1 MRQELNRPDRSA
13 GDRLAMLPKQIGHYK
28 IGRQL
33 GEGQDST
40 VYLARDTVL
49 DRQAAVKVLKQAGAL
64 GYEKVLQEARAA
76 SSLDHPYICR
86 VYDVGEPDEIG
97 NKSTPPY
104 IAMEY
109 IEGTSLADKLEGGP
123 LDSYTLLRL
132 GMQICEALAYAH
144 DRRVIHGD
152 VNAANVLINEEC
164 EAKLVDFGSAA
175 GIQAG
180 GPATVQGD
188 VWALGNL
195 LFQMASG
202 EDAMARMQGRS
213 PGELG
218 LRELVSPGLAAIIE
232 RCVDTRLARCYH
244 APGEVLRDLQTES
257 DAQSDMGHGSP
268 HATAFKPVSLETE
281 PQKYAPRP
289 SGWKNNVRL
298 SRFGLVAAGALA
310 ALVILLL
317 TAQISRHSS
326 LPEIR
331 ASEGGQAQPST
342 RTSTKRNAP
351 GKKGNPEV
359 KVWVNN
365 RAMKYHCPDS
375 SWYGRTLTGYYLT
388 QKQALD
394 QGYAP
399 AYGIECP

>member
-1 MRQELNRPDRSA
+1 MRPELNRPDRSA
-13 GDRLAMLPKQIGHYK
+13 GEEFAMLPKQIGHYK

-40 VYLARDTVL
+40 VYLARDTKL

-64 GYEKVLQEARAA
+64 GYERVLQEARLA

-86 VYDVGEPDEIG
+86 VYEVGEESG
-97 NKSTPPY
+97 NESTPPY

-109 IEGTSLADKLEGGP
+109 IEGMSLADKLEGGP

-164 EAKLVDFGSAA
+164 EAKLVDFGCAA
-175 GIQAG
+175 GFNASG
-180 GPATVQGD
+180 AATVQGD

-202 EDAMARMQGRS
+202 EDAVARMQPRS
-213 PGELG
+213 AGELG

-244 APGEVLRDLQTES
+244 AAGEVLRDLQTES
-257 DAQSDMGHGSP
+257 DVQSDTGHASP
-268 HATAFKPVSLETE
+268 HAAAPILASLDAE
-281 PQKYAPRP
+281 PQRPAPRP
-289 SGWKNNVRL
+289 RKHNVRL
-298 SRFGLVAAGALA
+298 GRFGLVAAGALVV
-310 ALVILLL
+310 LMIFLL
-317 TAQISRHSS
+317 TAQIPQHSS
-326 LPEIR
+326 LPQVR
-331 ASEGGQAQPST
+331 APENGQGQTAAPYAI
-342 RTSTKRNAP
+342 KKNAA
-351 GKKGNPEV
+351 GKKGGANV

-375 SWYGRTLTGYYLT
+375 PWYGRTLTGYYLT

-399 AYGIECP
+399 AYGMECP

>member
-1 MRQELNRPDRSA
+1 
-13 GDRLAMLPKQIGHYK
+13 MLPKQIGHYK

-64 GYEKVLQEARAA
+64 GYERVLQEARLA

-86 VYDVGEPDEIG
+86 VYDVGEENG
-97 NKSTPPY
+97 NEGTPPY

-109 IEGTSLADKLEGGP
+109 IEGMSLADKLEGGP

-164 EAKLVDFGSAA
+164 EAKLVDFGCAA
-175 GIQAG
+175 GFNASG
-180 GPATVQGD
+180 AATVQGD

-202 EDAMARMQGRS
+202 EDAVARMQPRS
-213 PGELG
+213 AGDLG
-218 LRELVSPGLAAIIE
+218 LPELVSPGLAAIIE

-244 APGEVLRDLQTES
+244 TPGEVLRDLQAES
-257 DAQSDMGHGSP
+257 DVMGGATHGSP
-268 HATAFKPVSLETE
+268 DVAAFKPESLKTG
-281 PQKYAPRP
+281 PQKFTPRP
-289 SGWKNNVRL
+289 PGWKNKVRL
-298 SRFGLVAAGALA
+298 GRFGLVAAGALA
-310 ALVILLL
+310 VLMILLL
-317 TAQISRHSS
+317 TAQISQHSS

-331 ASEGGQAQPST
+331 APETGHAQTGAPYPL
-342 RTSTKRNAP
+342 KKNAP
-351 GKKGNPEV
+351 ETKGSPNV

-375 SWYGRTLTGYYLT
+375 PWYGHTLTGYYLT

>member
-1 MRQELNRPDRSA
+1 MRTESNRPDMSTV
-13 GDRLAMLPKQIGHYK
+13 DRFATLPKQIGHYK

-40 VYLARDTVL
+40 VYLTRDTVL

-64 GYEKVLQEARAA
+64 GYERVLQEARLA

-86 VYDVGEPDEIG
+86 VYDVGNDNG
-97 NKSTPPY
+97 NEDTPPY

-132 GMQICEALAYAH
+132 GMQVCEALAYAH

-152 VNAANVLINEEC
+152 VNATNVLINEEC

-175 GIQAG
+175 GFHAG
-180 GPATVQGD
+180 SAATIQGD
-188 VWALGNL
+188 IWALGNL

-202 EDAMARMQGRS
+202 DDAMARMQPRS
-213 PGELG
+213 AGELG
-218 LRELVSPGLAAIIE
+218 LSELVSPGLAAIIE

-244 APGEVLRDLQTES
+244 AASEVLRDLQTES
-257 DAQSDMGHGSP
+257 DAMGGVGHGSP
-268 HATAFKPVSLETE
+268 HASAVKPGSLETE
-281 PQKYAPRP
+281 VRSRTPRP

-298 SRFGLVAAGALA
+298 GRFGLVAAGALA
-310 ALVILLL
+310 VLVILLL
-317 TAQISRHSS
+317 TAQISRSPS
-326 LPEIR
+326 PSEIR
-331 ASEGGQAQPST
+331 ASESG
-342 RTSTKRNAP
+342 RTESFGPNPRQRIVS
-351 GKKGNPEV
+351 GKKGNPQL

-375 SWYGRTLTGYYLT
+375 PWYGRTLTGYYLT

-399 AYGIECP
+399 AYGMECP

>member
-1 MRQELNRPDRSA
+1 
-13 GDRLAMLPKQIGHYK
+13 MLPQQISHYK

-49 DRQAAVKVLKQAGAL
+49 DRQAAVKVLKQTGAA
-64 GYEKVLQEARAA
+64 GYEKVLQEARLA

-86 VYDVGEPDEIG
+86 VYDVGEPTQNG
-97 NKSTPPY
+97 NESTPPY

-109 IEGTSLADKLEGGP
+109 IEGTSLAEKLESGP
-123 LDSYTLLRL
+123 LDTFTLLRL

-152 VNAANVLINEEC
+152 VNATNVLINEEC
-164 EAKLVDFGSAA
+164 EAKLVDFGAA
-175 GIQAG
+175 VGINAG
-180 GPATVQGD
+180 GAATVQGD

-202 EDAMARMQGRS
+202 EDALARMQGRS
-213 PGELG
+213 PGDLG

-232 RCVDTRLARCYH
+232 RCIETRLAQCYH
-244 APGEVLRDLQTES
+244 TPGEVLRDLQTES
-257 DAQSDMGHGSP
+257 EALVEPGHGWP
-268 HATAFKPVSLETE
+268 HAASPKAASLETG
-281 PQKYAPRP
+281 PRKNAPRP
-289 SGWKNNVRL
+289 SGWKNNLRL
-298 SRFGLVAAGALA
+298 GRIGLVAAGALA
-310 ALVILLL
+310 TLVVLLL

-331 ASEGGQAQPST
+331 LSDGGQGQST
-342 RTSTKRNAP
+342 ASTSTKKNVP

-375 SWYGRTLTGYYLT
+375 PWYGRTLMGHYLT

>member
-1 MRQELNRPDRSA
+1 MRPESNRTDSSTVDRV
-13 GDRLAMLPKQIGHYK
+13 AMLPKQIGHYK

-40 VYLARDTVL
+40 VYLARDTKL
-49 DRQAAVKVLKQAGAL
+49 DRQAAVKVLKQADAL
-64 GYEKVLQEARAA
+64 GYERVLQEARLA

-86 VYDVGEPDEIG
+86 VYDVGEENG
-97 NKSTPPY
+97 NEGTPPY

-109 IEGTSLADKLEGGP
+109 IEGMSLADKLEGGP

-164 EAKLVDFGSAA
+164 EAKLVDFGCAAGFNAGSAA
-175 GIQAG
+175 TA
-180 GPATVQGD
+180 QGD

-195 LFQMASG
+195 LFQMATG
-202 EDAMARMQGRS
+202 EDAMDRMQGRS

-244 APGEVLRDLQTES
+244 AAGEVLRDLQTES
-257 DAQSDMGHGSP
+257 DAQSGTEHSSP
-268 HATAFKPVSLETE
+268 HAAVLKPAPLEAE
-281 PQKYAPRP
+281 PQVFAPRF
-289 SGWKNNVRL
+289 SGWKHNVRL
-298 SRFGLVAAGALA
+298 GRFGLVAAGALA
-310 ALVILLL
+310 VLMILLL
-317 TAQISRHSS
+317 TAQIPQHSS

-331 ASEGGQAQPST
+331 TPEIRKAQT
-342 RTSTKRNAP
+342 TSPAAHIRNAP
-351 GKKGNPEV
+351 GKKGGPDV

-375 SWYGRTLTGYYLT
+375 PWYGHTLTGYYLT
-388 QKQALD
+388 QKQALG

-399 AYGIECP
+399 AYGMECP

>member
-1 MRQELNRPDRSA
+1 
-13 GDRLAMLPKQIGHYK
+13 MLPKQIGHYK

-40 VYLARDTVL
+40 VYLARDTKL
-49 DRQAAVKVLKQAGAL
+49 DRQAAVKVLKQSGAL
-64 GYEKVLQEARAA
+64 GYERVLQEARLA

-86 VYDVGEPDEIG
+86 VYDVGEGNGDE
-97 NKSTPPY
+97 STPPY

-152 VNAANVLINEEC
+152 VNAGNVLINEEC
-164 EAKLVDFGSAA
+164 EAKLVDFGCAA
-175 GIQAG
+175 GFNASG
-180 GPATVQGD
+180 AATVQGD

-244 APGEVLRDLQTES
+244 AAGEVLRDLQTES
-257 DAQSDMGHGSP
+257 DALSGPGHGSP
-268 HATAFKPVSLETE
+268 RAATLKSSSLEAA
-281 PQKYAPRP
+281 PQKSAPRA

-298 SRFGLVAAGALA
+298 GRIGLIAAGALA

-317 TAQISRHSS
+317 TAQISQHSS
-326 LPEIR
+326 LLEIR
-331 ASEGGQAQPST
+331 STGDGQAPT
-342 RTSTKRNAP
+342 AAPTSHQRIVP
-351 GKKGNPEV
+351 GKKGGPNV

-375 SWYGRTLTGYYLT
+375 PWYGRTLTGYYLT

-399 AYGIECP
+399 AYGMECP